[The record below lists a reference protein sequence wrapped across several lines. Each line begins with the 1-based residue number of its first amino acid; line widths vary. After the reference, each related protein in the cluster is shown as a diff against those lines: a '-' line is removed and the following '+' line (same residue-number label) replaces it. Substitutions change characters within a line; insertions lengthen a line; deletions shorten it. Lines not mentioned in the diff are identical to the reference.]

1 MKKTSFIRAV
11 SSLVLGSA
19 LVISAPLY
27 AAEKTVVN
35 ISKVDGMPW
44 FNRMG
49 EGVVEAGKAFNVNAS
64 QVGPSSTDAPQ
75 QVKIIE
81 DLIARKVDA
90 ITIVPNDANVLEPS
104 FKKARDAGIVVLT
117 NESPGQPS
125 ANWDIE
131 IIDNEKFA
139 AQYVEEMAKRMNG
152 EGGYV
157 IYVGSLTVPQ
167 HNLWADLL
175 VKYQKEHYPKMHE
188 VTTRMPVAESVDDAR
203 RTTLDL
209 MRTYPDMKAVV
220 SFGSNGPIG
229 AGLAVKEKRAKKKVA
244 VYGMMI
250 PSQAAALIKS
260 GDITEGITYDPA
272 TAGYALAAVASNI
285 LDGKEIQEGFEV
297 PELGKAE
304 VDAEKRIIRFHKVLL
319 VNKDNIDS
327 LY

>member
-1 MKKTSFIRAV
+1 MNKRFVINMV
-11 SSLVLGSA
+11 SSLLLGAA
-19 LVISAPLY
+19 LISAPLQ
-27 AAEKTVVN
+27 AAEKVVVN

-49 EGVVEAGKAFNVNAS
+49 EGVVEAGKAFGVNAS

-81 DLIARKVDA
+81 DLIARKVNA
-90 ITIVPNDANVLEPS
+90 ITIVPNDANVLEPV

-139 AQYVEEMAKRMNG
+139 AEYVEHMAKRMG
-152 EGGYV
+152 GKGGYV

-167 HNLWADLL
+167 HNLWAD
-175 VKYQKEHYPKMHE
+175 
-188 VTTRMPVAESVDDAR
+188 SR

-209 MRTYPDMKAVV
+209 MKTYPDLKAVV

-229 AGLAVKEKRAKKKVA
+229 AGRAVKEKRAKNKVA

-250 PSQAAALIKS
+250 PSQAASLIKS

-272 TAGYALAAVASNI
+272 SAGYALAAVAST
-285 LDGKEIQEGFEV
+285 LLKGEEIKPGLEMQN
-297 PELGKAE
+297 LGKAD
-304 VDAEKRIIRFHKVLL
+304 VDMDKRIIRFHKVLL

>member
-1 MKKTSFIRAV
+1 MMNKRFVINMV
-11 SSLVLGSA
+11 SSLLLGAA
-19 LVISAPLY
+19 LISAPLQ
-27 AAEKTVVN
+27 AAEKVVVN

-49 EGVVEAGKAFNVNAS
+49 EGVVEAGNAFGVNAS

-81 DLIARKVDA
+81 DLIARKVNA
-90 ITIVPNDANVLEPS
+90 ITIVPNDANVLEPV

-139 AQYVEEMAKRMNG
+139 AEYVEHMAKRMG
-152 EGGYV
+152 GKGGYV

-167 HNLWADLL
+167 HNLWADL
-175 VKYQKEHYPKMHE
+175 
-188 VTTRMPVAESVDDAR
+188 
-203 RTTLDL
+203 
-209 MRTYPDMKAVV
+209 KAVV

-229 AGLAVKEKRAKKKVA
+229 AGRAVKEKRAKNKVA

-250 PSQAAALIKS
+250 PSQAASLIKS

-272 TAGYALAAVASNI
+272 SAGYALAAVAST
-285 LDGKEIQEGFEV
+285 LLKGEEIKPGLEMQN
-297 PELGKAE
+297 LGKAD
-304 VDAEKRIIRFHKVLL
+304 VDMDKRIIRFHKVLL

>member
-1 MKKTSFIRAV
+1 MMNKRFVINMV
-11 SSLVLGSA
+11 SSLLLGAA
-19 LVISAPLY
+19 LISAPLQ
-27 AAEKTVVN
+27 AAEKVVVN

-49 EGVVEAGKAFNVNAS
+49 EGVVEAGNAFGVNAS

-81 DLIARKVDA
+81 DLIARKVNA
-90 ITIVPNDANVLEPS
+90 ITIVPNDANVLEPV

-139 AQYVEEMAKRMNG
+139 AEYVEHMAKRMG
-152 EGGYV
+152 GKGGYV

-175 VKYQKEHYPKMHE
+175 VKYQKEHYPDMHE
-188 VTTRMPVAESVDDAR
+188 VTRRMPVAESVDDSR

-209 MRTYPDMKAVV
+209 MKTYPDLKAV
-220 SFGSNGPIG
+220 
-229 AGLAVKEKRAKKKVA
+229 VKEKRAKNKVA

-250 PSQAAALIKS
+250 PSQAASLIKS
-260 GDITEGITYDPA
+260 GDITEGITYDSA
-272 TAGYALAAVASNI
+272 SAGYALAAVAST
-285 LDGKEIQEGFEV
+285 LLKGEEIKPGLEMQN
-297 PELGKAE
+297 LGKAD
-304 VDAEKRIIRFHKVLL
+304 VDMDKRIIRFHKVLL